1 MIQKDPV
8 AGLQNNIIEML
19 HKLVK
24 QQSAP
29 QVDLQP
35 FDGNPL
41 EYTYFTSM
49 FRVSVEK
56 KIEDPK
62 GRLP

>member
-8 AGLQNNIIEML
+8 AGLQNNITEML
-19 HKLVK
+19 RKLVK
-24 QQSAP
+24 EQSAP

-35 FDGNPL
+35 FDGTPL

-56 KIEDPK
+56 KIEDAK